1 MQSASQPPDD
11 ISGHRTRT
19 NRWPAPLTPHPKT
32 VAEINEAM
40 ADVIE
45 DRS

>member
-1 MQSASQPPDD
+1 VDDPDLSA
-11 ISGHRTRT
+11 HRTRS
-19 NRWPAPLTPHPKT
+19 NVPRATPPPET

>member
-1 MQSASQPPDD
+1 MDDELSA
-11 ISGHRTRT
+11 HRTRS
-19 NRWPAPLTPHPKT
+19 NVPRPTPSPET